1 MNSLIRNVRVLASLS
16 EKDRADLACFMRAR
30 TFEAGTVVCE
40 RGETGATM
48 LVVAQGALSLVMPG
62 PDHQAVEV
70 ARLGAGDVLGEMSCI
85 SPGPRRATV
94 VAATPTT
101 VYELGRRELT
111 IMQRLVPGAAAALV
125 RAVIRDVVARLRRLN
140 QRIERELTWPPALSL
155 RQAELA
161 MSPTDDSAL
170 WRALLSRA
178 RGSA

>member
-16 EKDRADLACFMRAR
+16 EKERADLACFMRAR
-30 TFEAGTVVCE
+30 TYEAGMVVCQ

-62 PDHQAVEV
+62 PDQEAIEV
-70 ARLGAGDVLGEMSCI
+70 ARIGVGEVLGEMSCI

-94 VAATPTT
+94 VAATSTT
-101 VYELGRRELT
+101 VYELARRDLIT
-111 IMQRLVPGAAAALV
+111 MQQLVPGAASALV
-125 RAVIRDVVARLRRLN
+125 QAVIRDVVMRLRRLN
-140 QRIERELTWPPALSL
+140 ERIERELTWPPPLSL

-161 MSPTDDSAL
+161 VHPSDDSAL